1 MTAERFVE
9 IFAQERAAAILRTS
23 IEEAAAPAMEA
34 AVRAGFRI
42 VEFTLTVPGAF
53 DRIAEFARRDELV
66 VGAGSVLTVT
76 EAEEAVRR
84 GARFLVSPV
93 LDLEIL
99 DAARGLGVCML
110 PGCFT
115 PTEMLQA
122 HRRGALAVK
131 LFPSPASGPEF
142 VRACLGPMPFL
153 KIVPTNGVTVENA
166 RGWLEAGC
174 LAVGF
179 GNRLFEAADLA
190 ERRFDR
196 IESRARVMRDSVR

>member
-1 MTAERFVE
+1 MTPERFVE
-9 IFAQERAAAILRTS
+9 ILGRERASAILRTS
-23 IEEAAAPAMEA
+23 MGEAAAPAMEA

-53 DRIAEFARRDELV
+53 ERIEEFARRDDLI
-66 VGAGSVLTVT
+66 VGAGTVLTVD
-76 EAEEAVRR
+76 EAKEAVRR

-93 LDLEIL
+93 LDVEVL
-99 DAARGLGVCML
+99 DEARALGVCLL

-115 PTEMLQA
+115 PTEMLRA
-122 HRRGALAVK
+122 HREGALAVK

-153 KIVPTNGVTVENA
+153 KIVPTNGITTANA
-166 RGWLEAGC
+166 RGWIDAGC

-179 GNRLFEAADLA
+179 GNLLFDAADLA
-190 ERRFDR
+190 SGRFDR
-196 IESRARVMRDSVR
+196 VESRAREMRDAVR